1 MWLLYHDAVDRL
13 YDTCE
18 PGFNTGSI
26 KPIEVFI
33 IVDEIWSVWLV
44 ICIPWSR
51 LAKDQSYFC
60 TLPYLA

>member
-33 IVDEIWSVWLV
+33 IVDEI
-44 ICIPWSR
+44 
-51 LAKDQSYFC
+51 
-60 TLPYLA
+60 